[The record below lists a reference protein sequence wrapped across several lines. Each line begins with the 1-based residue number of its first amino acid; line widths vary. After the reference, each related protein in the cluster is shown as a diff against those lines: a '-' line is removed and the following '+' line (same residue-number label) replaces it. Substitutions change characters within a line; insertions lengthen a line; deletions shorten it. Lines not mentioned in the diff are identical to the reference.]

1 METLVFQALAVD
13 VVQLVPLAVL
23 GAVLGLDVVS
33 FPQAMISRPIVAA
46 TLAGTL
52 LGHPE
57 RGLVVG
63 VALEFFALESLPF
76 GASRY
81 PEWGSASVV
90 GGALFAM
97 TPDNTPAAMTMAAL
111 AALVT
116 ASLGGSSMV
125 ALRRWNAWWARRP
138 QSGIASGAILTVTGL
153 QLAGMTADLV
163 RGGALTL
170 VALMVFAPL
179 RTAILA
185 TFTFPGTL
193 SRAVVVSVASAV
205 GLAAVWKV
213 VRTTS
218 GARWWLL
225 MGLCVGF
232 GLAWG
237 LW

>member
-1 METLVFQALAVD
+1 MESFAVD
-13 VVQLVPLAVL
+13 FLQLLPLAVL

-46 TLAGTL
+46 TAAGAL
-52 LGHPE
+52 IGQPD
-57 RGLVVG
+57 RGLLMG

-81 PEWGSASVV
+81 PEWGSAAVV

-97 TPDNTPAAMTMAAL
+97 SPDDTPAAMTVAAFAAL
-111 AALVT
+111 IT
-116 ASLGGSSMV
+116 ASVGGNSMV
-125 ALRRWNAWWARRP
+125 WMRKFLGRVSQSRHEALAEG
-138 QSGIASGAILTVTGL
+138 SGRAVVGL
-153 QLAGMTADLV
+153 QLAGMTADLL
-163 RGGALTL
+163 RGFVLTIGAL
-170 VALMVFAPL
+170 AVFAPL
-179 RTAILA
+179 RTLVLA

-213 VRTTS
+213 VRMTA

-225 MGLCVGF
+225 GGLGIGF
-232 GLAWG
+232 VIAGGLG
-237 LW
+237 

>member
-1 METLVFQALAVD
+1 MFVDTLAVD
-13 VVQLVPLAVL
+13 LVQFLPLAIL

-33 FPQAMISRPIVAA
+33 FPQAMVSRPIVAA
-46 TLAGTL
+46 TLAGAFIGEPT
-52 LGHPE
+52 
-57 RGLVVG
+57 RGLTMG
-63 VALEFFALESLPF
+63 VALEFFALETLPF

-81 PEWGSASVV
+81 PEWGSAAVV

-97 TPDNTPAAMTMAAL
+97 TPDNVAAAMTMATL
-111 AALVT
+111 AALIT
-116 ASLGGSSMV
+116 ATAGGTSMV
-125 ALRRWNAWWARRP
+125 ALRRWSHALATRRHEALAEG
-138 QSGIASGAILTVTGL
+138 SGRAVVGL
-153 QLAGMTADLV
+153 QLAGMTADLL
-163 RGGALTL
+163 RGGILTFGAL
-170 VALMVFAPL
+170 AVFGPL

-213 VRTTS
+213 VRTTE

-225 MGLCVGF
+225 AGLLIGF
-232 GLAWG
+232 GIAGG

>member
-1 METLVFQALAVD
+1 MDALAID
-13 VVQLVPLAVL
+13 VLQLLPLAVL

-46 TLAGTL
+46 TAAGAL
-52 LGHPE
+52 IGQPL
-57 RGLVVG
+57 RGLAIG

-81 PEWGSASVV
+81 PEWGSAAVV

-97 TPDNTPAAMTMAAL
+97 TPDNTPAAMTVATL
-111 AALVT
+111 AALLT
-116 ASLGGSSMV
+116 ASISGTSMV
-125 ALRRWNAWWARRP
+125 ALRRWNAQRAHRQEAGLLRG
-138 QSGIASGAILTVTGL
+138 SGSTVVAL
-153 QLAGMTADLV
+153 QLTGMTADLV
-163 RGGALTL
+163 RGGLITL
-170 VALMVFAPL
+170 LGLAIFTPL

-213 VRTTS
+213 TQSTS

-225 MGLCVGF
+225 SGLAVGF
-232 GLAWG
+232 GIAWG

>member
-1 METLVFQALAVD
+1 MDALAVD
-13 VVQLVPLAVL
+13 LLQLLPLAVL

-46 TLAGTL
+46 TAAGAL
-52 LGHPE
+52 VGHPL
-57 RGLVVG
+57 RGLAIG

-81 PEWGSASVV
+81 PEWGSAAVV

-97 TPDNTPAAMTMAAL
+97 TPDNTPAAMTVATL
-111 AALVT
+111 AALLT
-116 ASLGGSSMV
+116 ASIGGSSMV
-125 ALRRWNAWWARRP
+125 GLRRWNAQRTHALEAGLLRG
-138 QSGIASGAILTVTGL
+138 SGSTVVAL
-153 QLAGMTADLV
+153 QLSGLTADLV
-163 RGGALTL
+163 RGGLITMLGLAI
-170 VALMVFAPL
+170 FAPL
-179 RTAILA
+179 RTAILG

-213 VRTTS
+213 TQSTP

-225 MGLCVGF
+225 SGLAVGF
-232 GLAWG
+232 GIAWG

>member
-1 METLVFQALAVD
+1 MIETLAVD
-13 VVQLVPLAVL
+13 PLQLIPLAVL

-46 TLAGTL
+46 TLAGAL

-57 RGLVVG
+57 RGLLMG
-63 VALEFFALESLPF
+63 VCLEFFALESLPF

-90 GGALFAM
+90 GGSLFAM
-97 TPDNTPAAMTMAAL
+97 TPDNVPAAMTVSAL

-116 ASLGGSSMV
+116 ASVGGNSMV
-125 ALRRWNAWWARRP
+125 WMRRFLARVAKHYQGALNEG
-138 QSGIASGAILTVTGL
+138 SGRAIIGL
-153 QLAGMTADLV
+153 QLAGMTCDLLRGFAVAFGGLLVFVPV
-163 RGGALTL
+163 RTL
-170 VALMVFAPL
+170 V
-179 RTAILA
+179 LA

-193 SRAVVVSVASAV
+193 SRAFVVGVASAV

-213 VRTTS
+213 VRMTP

-225 MGLCVGF
+225 GGLAVGF
-232 GLAWG
+232 VIAGGIA
-237 LW
+237 